1 MCSPLVTQCLDE
13 PSASLLPAA
22 PLPTRPRPCARHE
35 YHRRKLRSTLTVPC
49 VGAPTAMA
57 GAERL
62 SGAAARLRHRPPEP
76 SSPVKAIEVH
86 TAAPMALPLDAPTSR
101 AHRQGPRAS
110 PTRRARTAASTERG
124 DRVDLRALALRPSGP
139 SLDSVPCPYVPCLRL
154 SAAVTISLGV
164 CVGEV
169 TQGIDFS
176 PFRLHTKEGVDSQST
191 MIVDV

>member
-1 MCSPLVTQCLDE
+1 MCSPLVTQCLDD

-86 TAAPMALPLDAPTSR
+86 TAAPMAMPRDAPTSR

-110 PTRRARTAASTERG
+110 ALADLPSSTHRRVDGEGRSRG

-154 SAAVTISLGV
+154 SAAVTVSLGV
-164 CVGEV
+164 CGRRRRRRR
-169 TQGIDFS
+169 
-176 PFRLHTKEGVDSQST
+176 RL
-191 MIVDV
+191 

>member
-86 TAAPMALPLDAPTSR
+86 TAAPMAMPLDAPTSR

-110 PTRRARTAASTERG
+110 ALADPPSTHR
-124 DRVDLRALALRPSGP
+124 RVDGEGRSRRSPRPRAPAIRALSRLCPLSLCPLSP
-139 SLDSVPCPYVPCLRL
+139 SLRRSHNIPGCVR
-154 SAAVTISLGV
+154 AAAAAAAAAGV
-164 CVGEV
+164 I
-169 TQGIDFS
+169 T
-176 PFRLHTKEGVDSQST
+176 GVL
-191 MIVDV
+191 